1 MNKIISLTLVALFV
15 SVAISGCASSGG
27 HKFVND
33 ESELPSVQEKYSS
46 QLSKLEIG
54 ISLEDFRQVF
64 PKAYVGSQNE
74 KTTAYELVD
83 VEKYV
88 TQEDIDRQN
97 VLWGFGSPKPQ
108 TAKRTLWFYFYDD
121 KLVKWGRP
129 QDWWENPYAINSRQ
143 GTYSGPSS
151 REAEKERRAGTGT
164 GFAISP
170 NGHIVTACHILMD
183 ANMVKVYLSK
193 ESYVSAKILNR
204 DPFNDLAVLKVE
216 DATPNFLTVAPM
228 RSVKTGDRVFTI
240 GLPVSSLLGQ
250 EAKYTEGVVSSLS
263 GIQGTS
269 PFLQITVPVQP
280 GNSGGPLVNE
290 QGEVVGIV
298 TSTAALLLFIKE
310 SGSLPQ
316 NVNWAVKADY
326 LRSLIEL
333 PKTEKTQLN
342 REQAITLAK
351 NSTFIIEVE

>member
-1 MNKIISLTLVALFV
+1 MKKIISLTLVALFV

-64 PKAYVGSQNE
+64 PKAYVGGQNE
-74 KTTAYELVD
+74 KTTAYELAD

-88 TQEDIDRQN
+88 TQKDIDRQN
-97 VLWGFGSPKPQ
+97 LIWGFGSPKPQ

-129 QDWWENPYAINSRQ
+129 QDWPENPYAINSRQ

-151 REAEKERRAGTGT
+151 RETEKEKRAGTGT

-170 NGHIVTACHILMD
+170 NGHIVTACHIITD
-183 ANMVKVYLSK
+183 AKIIKVYLSK
-193 ESYVSAKILNR
+193 ESYVFAKILHR
-204 DPFNDLAVLKVE
+204 DPLNDLAVLKVE
-216 DATPNFLTVAPM
+216 DATPKFLTVAPM
-228 RSVKTGDRVFTI
+228 RSVKIGDRVFTI
-240 GLPVSSLLGQ
+240 GFPVSSLLGQ

-263 GIQGTS
+263 GIQDTS
-269 PFLQITVPVQP
+269 SFLQITVPVQP
-280 GNSGGPLVNE
+280 GNSGGALVNE
-290 QGEVVGIV
+290 KGEVIGII
-298 TSTAALLLFIKE
+298 TSTAAILPFINE
-310 SGSLPQ
+310 SGTLPQ

-326 LRSLIEL
+326 LRPLIEL
-333 PKTEKTQLN
+333 PKIEKVQLN
-342 REQAITLAK
+342 REQAIALVK
-351 NSTFIIEVE
+351 KSTFLIEAE